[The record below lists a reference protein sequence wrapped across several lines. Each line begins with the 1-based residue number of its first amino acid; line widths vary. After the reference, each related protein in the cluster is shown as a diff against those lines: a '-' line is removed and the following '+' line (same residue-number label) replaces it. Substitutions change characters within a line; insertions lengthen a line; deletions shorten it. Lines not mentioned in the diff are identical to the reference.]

1 MMVMIMDIRVKEQQ
15 KHTDMTIMVMVDILV
30 DIEDIMEDMDIME
43 RDLLR
48 QKIQKLDM
56 ERLMGMM
63 ATMIMMVMIMDI
75 MIMMVMIMDTMTMMV
90 MIMGI
95 RVKEQH
101 TLIEDRVFLDTLED
115 MEIM

>member
-1 MMVMIMDIRVKEQQ
+1 MDIRVKEQQ

-63 ATMIMMVMIMDI
+63 ATMIMMVMIMD
-75 MIMMVMIMDTMTMMV
+75 TMTMMV

-115 MEIM
+115 ME